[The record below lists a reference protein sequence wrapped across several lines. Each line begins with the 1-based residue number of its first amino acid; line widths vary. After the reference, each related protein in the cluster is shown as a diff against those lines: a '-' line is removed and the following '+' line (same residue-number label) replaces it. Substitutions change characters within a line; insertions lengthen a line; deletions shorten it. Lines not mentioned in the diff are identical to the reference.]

1 MGMKVN
7 ISVIIPVYNAGRTLI
22 RAVDSILMQEYESME
37 VVLVDDG
44 STDDSAVLCDELA
57 SQEPRVRVIHK
68 ENGGVS
74 SARNAGLEVAEG
86 EYVMFLDADD
96 VIRPDSLSMMYG
108 KGWDMVLGGFAKL
121 ENLSIVESYVPDAMN
136 EYRAVEEI
144 NAFLDSVI
152 AKNHSYLL
160 NSACFKLFRLS
171 LIKENDLRFD
181 EVLRYGEDK
190 MFVFSFLCHTRRVRT
205 VPEIVYDYI
214 LQPGS
219 LSSDLV
225 SDSHLSQI
233 FGLMERYLPLLEAL
247 KQRYP
252 VSVRLWDMVLGGFA
266 KLENLSI
273 VESYVPDA
281 MNEYRAVEEINAFLD
296 SVIAKNHSYLLN
308 SACFKLFR
316 LSLIKEND
324 LRFDEVL
331 RYGEDK
337 MFVFSFLCHTRR
349 VRTVPEIVYDYILQ
363 PGSLSS
369 DLVSDSHLSQIFG
382 LMERYLPLLEALKQ
396 RYPVSV
402 RLRDLYH
409 VDFIGRYV
417 CRILTVFARYRSEF
431 MTKENIALL
440 YSYMSADK
448 DLGLFSIRPGQ
459 IVNILLY
466 KIGKPSFTASVYRL
480 TSRRSR

>member
-1 MGMKVN
+1 MDMKVN

-121 ENLSIVESYVPDAMN
+121 ENLSVVESYVPDAMK
-136 EYRAVEEI
+136 EYRAVDEI

-171 LIKENDLRFD
+171 LIKENNLRFD

-190 MFVFSFLCHTRRVRT
+190 MFVFGFLCHARRIRM
-205 VPEIVYDYI
+205 VPKIVYDYI
-214 LQPGS
+214 LQPDS

-225 SDSHLSQI
+225 SDSHLNQI
-233 FGLMERYLPLLEAL
+233 FMLMERYQPLLEDL
-247 KQRYP
+247 KRRYP
-252 VSVRLWDMVLGGFA
+252 
-266 KLENLSI
+266 
-273 VESYVPDA
+273 ES
-281 MNEYRAVEEINAFLD
+281 
-296 SVIAKNHSYLLN
+296 
-308 SACFKLFR
+308 
-316 LSLIKEND
+316 
-324 LRFDEVL
+324 
-331 RYGEDK
+331 
-337 MFVFSFLCHTRR
+337 T
-349 VRTVPEIVYDYILQ
+349 
-363 PGSLSS
+363 
-369 DLVSDSHLSQIFG
+369 
-382 LMERYLPLLEALKQ
+382 
-396 RYPVSV
+396 
-402 RLRDLYH
+402 RLRELYH

-417 CRILTVFARYRSEF
+417 CRVLTVFARYRSEL
-431 MTKENIALL
+431 MTEENISLM
-440 YSYMSADK
+440 YSYMSEDK
-448 DLGLFSIRPGQ
+448 DLGIFSLRPGQ
-459 IVNILLY
+459 IVNIMLY
-466 KIGKPSFTASVYRL
+466 KIGKPELTASFYRF

>member
-252 VSVRLWDMVLGGFA
+252 VSVRL
-266 KLENLSI
+266 
-273 VESYVPDA
+273 
-281 MNEYRAVEEINAFLD
+281 
-296 SVIAKNHSYLLN
+296 
-308 SACFKLFR
+308 
-316 LSLIKEND
+316 
-324 LRFDEVL
+324 
-331 RYGEDK
+331 
-337 MFVFSFLCHTRR
+337 
-349 VRTVPEIVYDYILQ
+349 
-363 PGSLSS
+363 
-369 DLVSDSHLSQIFG
+369 
-382 LMERYLPLLEALKQ
+382 
-396 RYPVSV
+396 
-402 RLRDLYH
+402 RDLYH